1 MTYLS
6 NVAHSIARSEG
17 DPQLVQSGPSSLG
30 ASDRLAKALG
40 WFSIGLG
47 LAEVMAPG
55 RITRALGMQGSEA
68 LVRAYGVREITSGLL
83 SLSTE
88 KSVGLWSRIAGDGV
102 DIATLLTA
110 LRQDNPKRDNVAVA
124 LTMVAGVTMLDLIG
138 AQTNT
143 TRHSRSRVRRRL
155 YYDRSGFPKGIEAAR
170 GAAKNFQVPREMRAK
185 PALASVAGRG

>member
-17 DPQLVQSGPSSLG
+17 DPKLVQSGPSSLG
-30 ASDRLAKALG
+30 TSDRLARALG

-110 LRQDNPKRDNVAVA
+110 LRQDNPKRDNVALA
-124 LTMVAGVTMLDLIG
+124 LTMVAGVTALDLIG
-138 AQTNT
+138 AQTNA
-143 TRHSRSRVRRRL
+143 TRHSRSRGRRRL